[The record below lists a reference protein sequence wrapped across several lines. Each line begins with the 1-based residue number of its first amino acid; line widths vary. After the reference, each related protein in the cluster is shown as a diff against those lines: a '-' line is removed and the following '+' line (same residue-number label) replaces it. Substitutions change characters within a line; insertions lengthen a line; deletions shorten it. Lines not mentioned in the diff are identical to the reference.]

1 MLVAP
6 AIELEHIIPLK
17 HIGGESAISDG
28 PQVVFGAIHTLC
40 AVVQCLR
47 TVDGTLPS
55 PEGCGPSATIVIQ
68 RHRTDK
74 WQGVISMDHSY

>member
-40 AVVQCLR
+40 AVVRCPCM
-47 TVDGTLPS
+47 VGGTMRAIALALNLS
-55 PEGCGPSATIVIQ
+55 LNDCGASALAL
-68 RHRTDK
+68 
-74 WQGVISMDHSY
+74 SLSYGLEPWP